1 MIPLSV
7 TLSYYKRKDVQEEMI
22 LASKDREVA
31 IRYDDKFGHRP
42 DILNNAADIIE
53 LAKQKATSFHCSEEL
68 WRNPLQLS
76 ATLKKHE
83 MYELRTG
90 WDLVLD
96 IDCAIFEYS
105 RISADLVIKALKFHN
120 VSSISCK
127 FSGNKGFHIGVP
139 FEAFPKTINEEE
151 TRNLFPDAPRKIAEY
166 ITKIIEP
173 QLNKKIIEFEQ
184 GDISKIAE
192 KTGKKIS
199 EITQHKFDNT
209 GNKVLSLD
217 VKPFLEIDTVLISS
231 RHMFRMP
238 YSLHE
243 KSGLVSIPINPDE
256 VMSFEK
262 EHAKPESIKISKY
275 GFLSRKGVSNDAR
288 DLLVHALDFKQME
301 EEIKIEHKKEFEAL
315 TDAVPEELFPPCI
328 KLGLAGLKDGKKR
341 FLFALVN
348 FLVSSGWGYEEIE
361 KKLKEWNKNNPEPLR
376 EINVLGQV
384 RYHKQQKKKILPP
397 NCDNK
402 AYYKDIGICKPD
414 NLCLKIKN
422 PVSYVRRKTL
432 AMGSKE
438 KAKKREKP
446 KEEENSKK

>member
-7 TLSYYKRKDVQEEMI
+7 TLSYYKRKDIQEEMV

-31 IRYDDKFGHRP
+31 VRYDDKFGHRP
-42 DILNNAADIIE
+42 DVLNNAADILE

-68 WRNPLQLS
+68 WRNPLQLGP
-76 ATLKKHE
+76 TLKRHE
-83 MYELRTG
+83 MNELRTG

-105 RISADLVIKALKFHN
+105 RITADLVVKALKFHN

-151 TRNLFPDAPRKIAEY
+151 TRNLFPDAARKIAEY

-184 GDISKIAE
+184 GDISQIAE

-199 EITQHKFDNT
+199 EITQHKFDTT

-217 VKPFLEIDTVLISS
+217 VKPFLEIDTVLIAS

-243 KSGLVSIPINPDE
+243 KSGLASVPINPDKI
-256 VMSFEK
+256 MNFEK
-262 EHAKPESIKISKY
+262 EHAKPENLKVSEY
-275 GFLSRKGVSNDAR
+275 RFLNKNVSNDAR
-288 DLLVHALDFKQME
+288 DLLVHALDFKPKE
-301 EEIKIEHKKEFEAL
+301 EEVKFESKKEFVAL
-315 TDAVPEELFPPCI
+315 EDAVPEDLFPPGI
-328 KLGLAGLKDGKKR
+328 KSGLAGLKDGKKR
-341 FLFALVN
+341 FLFALIN
-348 FLVSSGWGYEEIE
+348 FFVSSGWGYDEIE
-361 KKLKEWNKNNPEPLR
+361 ARLKEWNK
-376 EINVLGQV
+376 
-384 RYHKQQKKKILPP
+384 
-397 NCDNK
+397 
-402 AYYKDIGICKPD
+402 
-414 NLCLKIKN
+414 KN
-422 PVSYVRRKTL
+422 P
-432 AMGSKE
+432 
-438 KAKKREKP
+438 
-446 KEEENSKK
+446 